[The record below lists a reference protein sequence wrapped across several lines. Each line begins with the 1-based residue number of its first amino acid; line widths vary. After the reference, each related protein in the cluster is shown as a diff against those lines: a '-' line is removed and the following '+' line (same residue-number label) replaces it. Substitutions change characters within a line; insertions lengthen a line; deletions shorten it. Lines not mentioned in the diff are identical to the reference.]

1 VGLQYVHAAAHCPD
15 RWSRAGRAFADGF
28 HPHGERWHLSKF
40 FNTFSIPSPL
50 FSSRCESQGN
60 SPLTRP
66 LRSQR
71 KRHWADLHWL
81 LSQIPPSNDGRVH
94 LFSWPEQSA
103 YLSGIWLAQWGK
115 SMSERAEKAEALAAR
130 IKPIL
135 AGNDPDIKGK
145 RRRSFLPAPQRL
157 SPCQRGQCPAG
168 GGLKASAGRLKVAL
182 DAAPARTLSV
192 SRALAY
198 LSPRRIYPRHLPLTP
213 LELDGRPYW
222 YANGYPHEV
231 QL

>member
-1 VGLQYVHAAAHCPD
+1 MGEFTCLVGLN
-15 RWSRAGRAFADGF
+15 RARIFLEFG
-28 HPHGERWHLSKF
+28 
-40 FNTFSIPSPL
+40 
-50 FSSRCESQGN
+50 
-60 SPLTRP
+60 
-66 LRSQR
+66 
-71 KRHWADLHWL
+71 
-81 LSQIPPSNDGRVH
+81 
-94 LFSWPEQSA
+94 WP
-103 YLSGIWLAQWGK
+103 QWGK

-198 LSPRRIYPRHLPLTP
+198 LSPRPRHLPLTP